1 VTGEAVP
8 GLVVEQDG
16 PLLRIAFDRPG
27 KRNSLTDGMVAG
39 LTDVIQAAGNDESV
53 RAVLLAGTGEHFCSG
68 FDIVARNSAT
78 KDSATKDSA
87 TKDSTAQGG
96 PNPPKRPRAGSI
108 QRRLPGQA
116 HRLIPV
122 LLETQVPIVAAVR
135 GWAAGIGLGFA
146 LAADVTVASRTA
158 TFWAPFSSRGFTPDS
173 GVSWLLPRR
182 VGEVR
187 ARKMLLL
194 GEKVDG
200 ARAAEWGMIDRCV
213 PDDQLEQQ
221 AEEVAHQLASSATV
235 AIGLTKWLT
244 HAGRDASLEQHLRN
258 EAFAMELSSRSEDF
272 KEGLAAFASKRP
284 TKFTGR

>member
-1 VTGEAVP
+1 VTGLIVTH
-8 GLVVEQDG
+8 DG
-16 PLLRIAFDRPG
+16 PLLRIRFDRPD
-27 KRNSLTDGMVAG
+27 KRNSLTDDMVAG
-39 LTDVIQAAGNDESV
+39 LTETIAAAGNDEAV
-53 RAVLLAGTGEHFCSG
+53 RAVLLTGTGEHFCSG
-68 FDIVARNSAT
+68 FDIVSRNAGDAANS
-78 KDSATKDSA
+78 
-87 TKDSTAQGG
+87 
-96 PNPPKRPRAGSI
+96 PRRPRAGSI

-135 GWAAGIGLGFA
+135 GWAAGIGLAFA

-200 ARAAEWGMIDRCV
+200 ATAADWGMIDRCV

-221 AEEVAHQLASSATV
+221 AEEVARQLAGSATV
-235 AIGLTKWLT
+235 AIGLAKWLM
-244 HAGRDASLEQHLRN
+244 HAGRDANLEQHLRN

-272 KEGLAAFASKRP
+272 REGLAAFASKRP
-284 TKFTGR
+284 TQFTGR